1 MRSPVL
7 LVLVTLLGGLAL
19 TGLVHVMAGRAQEQS
34 STVRESTTPETT
46 TLDTTTT
53 STSNQT
59 DTIVIY
65 ASGGERVEVEAE
77 IADDPTEQ
85 RRGLM
90 ERTELAENAGMLF
103 IFDREQRLSF
113 FMKDTLIPLSVA
125 FINTEGYIVDIQDM
139 QPLDLTRHRSAEPA
153 IYALEVNQ
161 GFFREHGVE
170 VGNRVELP
178 ERPGSTEPPSSADVI
193 QAFRDAGLEVGRSYP
208 VEQEPDWDQRPV
220 PKTYEE
226 ASRFEI
232 PSVGEDAGGRV
243 FIFESEEDLVAV
255 RDYYEGLPRSIL
267 PYVYAKGKVLLQIN
281 RNLPEAEAERYNAVL
296 NRTV

>member
-1 MRSPVL
+1 MKRRIIAVAL
-7 LVLVTLLGGLAL
+7 LVLGMLLATTVLAFAQSEESSSVEEAPATEPEASPSATL
-19 TGLVHVMAGRAQEQS
+19 
-34 STVRESTTPETT
+34 
-46 TLDTTTT
+46 
-53 STSNQT
+53 
-59 DTIVIY
+59 TIVN
-65 ASGGERVEVEAE
+65 SLGESVPVQVE
-77 IADDPTEQ
+77 IAGTDAE
-85 RRGLM
+85 RRMGLM
-90 ERTELAENAGMLF
+90 GRTALAEDAGMLF
-103 IFDREQRLSF
+103 VFDREQRLSF

-178 ERPGSTEPPSSADVI
+178 ERPGSTEPPSSAEVI
-193 QAFRDAGLEVGRSYP
+193 QAFRDAGLEIGRSYP

-220 PKTYEE
+220 PNTYEE

-243 FIFESEEDLVAV
+243 FVFESEEDLIAV
-255 RDYYEGLPRSIL
+255 RDYYDGLPRSIL